1 MTETR
6 YSRYQR
12 LKFDAPAERVLRI
25 RMSNPG
31 KLNATDQR
39 MHGELG
45 QIWRDI
51 DADPDVSA
59 VILTGEGDAFF
70 GSAGEMEM
78 IDGIIEDFQIRAQN
92 WKEARD
98 LVYNVINCSKPVV
111 SAIQWPRGRGRAL

>member
-59 VILTGEGDAFF
+59 VILTGEGDAF
-70 GSAGEMEM
+70 SAGGEMEM
-78 IDGIIEDFQIRAQN
+78 IDGIIEDFQIRAQT

-98 LVYNVINCSKPVV
+98 LLGVDLFPSRNSISIESVGKGGP
-111 SAIQWPRGRGRAL
+111 A